1 VGLTPTLVVRRR
13 DANPVRTWMA
23 LTGLVAAL
31 GLAAL
36 GLPHA
41 DIHGPLHYLGVMD
54 PFCGATRS
62 VYLTMHGQ
70 LAEAVRYN
78 PAGPLLLAAAVAV
91 LMRAAIGWVT
101 GYWVG
106 ARVPKRILTPVVVI
120 AVIALE
126 INQQLEAA
134 LLMQPWGAT

>member
-106 ARVPKRILTPVVVI
+106 ARVPKRI
-120 AVIALE
+120 
-126 INQQLEAA
+126 
-134 LLMQPWGAT
+134 